1 MINSKG
7 CLLTIVLFT
16 LIFFFSFNIN
26 YISNEWRSNT
36 TFSNSHVQTSNNNK
50 YKYLVVIGSHV
61 EFGSRRELIRSSY
74 FGIHDNL
81 IPITP
86 SQKSVQYAFCIHGD
100 LPKSDTPEKRTFETE
115 KMEYNDIHMMKEEFN
130 KENVLHWVME
140 SKCVVRSE
148 QMILM
153 DIYIYRSVINYRK
166 RSKTFHLISLLC
178 KTFTALFLWIN

>member
-1 MINSKG
+1 MINSKS

-36 TFSNSHVQTSNNNK
+36 FSSHVQTDNNYNYK
-50 YKYLVVIGSHV
+50 YNYKYLVVIGSNV

-86 SQKSVQYAFCIHGD
+86 SQQSVQYAFCIHGD

-115 KMEYNDIHMMKEEFN
+115 KMEYNDIHIMKEEFN
-130 KENVLHWVME
+130 EKNVLHWV
-140 SKCVVRSE
+140 
-148 QMILM
+148 
-153 DIYIYRSVINYRK
+153 
-166 RSKTFHLISLLC
+166 C
-178 KTFTALFLWIN
+178 K